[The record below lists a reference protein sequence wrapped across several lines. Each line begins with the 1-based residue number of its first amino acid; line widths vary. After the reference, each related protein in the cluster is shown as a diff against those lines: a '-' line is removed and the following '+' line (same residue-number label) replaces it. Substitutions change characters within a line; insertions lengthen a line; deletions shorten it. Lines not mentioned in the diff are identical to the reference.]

1 MRAHR
6 ILIAAIVAVPLA
18 LASGSLLAATD
29 NVRDGAGGFI
39 QSLGDRALGVLADKS
54 LSKADRDREFRAL
67 LEEGFDVRAIAA
79 FCIKQYWRK
88 ASPEQREEYVR
99 LFTDL
104 IVQTYSARLGAVYS
118 GEEFNVRK
126 VVGDGDKGAMVKS
139 EIVSANPASSPIRLD
154 WRVRWPRENYKIVD
168 VLVEGISMAITQ
180 RDEFVAVIQRN
191 GGNLGPFLDSLRE
204 MIQRLETAD
213 AGSAS

>member
-1 MRAHR
+1 MRTHR
-6 ILIAAIVAVPLA
+6 IFIAALVVVPLA
-18 LASGSLLAATD
+18 LASGSVRATAD
-29 NVRDGAGGFI
+29 DFRDGAGVFI
-39 QSLGDRALGVLADKS
+39 QSLGDRALGVLADDT
-54 LSKADRDREFRAL
+54 LSKTARDREFSAL
-67 LEEGFDVRAIAA
+67 LQEGFDVRAIAA

-88 ASPEQREEYVR
+88 ATTEEREEYVR

-118 GEEFNVRK
+118 GEAFNVRK
-126 VVGDGDKGAMVKS
+126 VVGDGKDGAMVKS
-139 EIVSANPASSPIRLD
+139 EIVSPSAGSSPIRLD
-154 WRVRWPRENYKIVD
+154 WRVRWPSENYKIVD

-191 GGNLGPFLDSLRE
+191 GGNLGPFLDALRE

-213 AGSAS
+213 AGSSS

>member
-1 MRAHR
+1 MRARR
-6 ILIAAIVAVPLA
+6 ILIAAVVAAPMA
-18 LASGSLLAATD
+18 LANGSVRATSD
-29 NVRDGAGGFI
+29 DFRDGAGVFI
-39 QSLGDRALGVLADKS
+39 QSLGDKALGVLDDDS
-54 LSKADRDREFRAL
+54 LSKAERDSEFRAL
-67 LEEGFDVRAIAA
+67 LQEGFDVRAIAA

-88 ASPEQREEYVR
+88 ASPEEREEYVG

-118 GEEFNVRK
+118 GEAFNVRN
-126 VVGDGDKGAMVKS
+126 VVGDGKNGAMVKS
-139 EIVSANPASSPIRLD
+139 EIVSGNTGSSPIRLD
-154 WRVRWPRENYKIVD
+154 WRVRWPSENYKIVD

-191 GGNLGPFLDSLRE
+191 GGKLGPFLDTLRE

-213 AGSAS
+213 ASSAS

>member
-6 ILIAAIVAVPLA
+6 ILVAAVIAVPLA
-18 LASGSLLAATD
+18 LGAGTVGATTD
-29 NVRDGAGGFI
+29 NDRDGAGVFI
-39 QSLGDRALGVLADKS
+39 QSLGDRALDVLSDES
-54 LSKADRDREFRAL
+54 LSKPNRDRQFRAL
-67 LEEGFDVRAIAA
+67 LTEGFDVRAIAA

-88 ASPEQREEYVR
+88 ATPEERAEYIN

-104 IVQTYSARLGAVYS
+104 IVQTYAARLGAIYS

-126 VVGDGDKGAMVKS
+126 IIEDGDNGAMVKS
-139 EIVSANPASSPIRLD
+139 EIVSSDPGNSPIRVD

-191 GGNLGPFLDSLRE
+191 GGKLRPFLDTLRE

-213 AGSAS
+213 AGSSS